1 MRAAA
6 AALAALLA
14 LGGCVLP
21 TWPVGSRVL
30 SPFGVRWRGGPDLHR
45 GVDLEAAL
53 GTDVR
58 AMAGG
63 RVRFSGTMRGY
74 GTVVWLDH
82 GRDILSVYAHLS
94 VALVEVGREVQ
105 RGEVIARSGQSGD
118 ATGPHLHFEVWKR
131 GREVDPVVWLGG
143 FP

>member
-1 MRAAA
+1 MRPAA

-14 LGGCVLP
+14 VGGCVLP
-21 TWPVGSRVL
+21 TWPVGSRVT

-45 GVDLEAAL
+45 GVDLEARL

-63 RVRFSGTMRGY
+63 RVRFAGTMRGY

-94 VALVEVGREVQ
+94 VALVAVGREVE
-105 RGEVIARSGQSGD
+105 RGEIIARSGQSGD

-131 GREVDPVVWLGG
+131 GREVDPVIWLGG